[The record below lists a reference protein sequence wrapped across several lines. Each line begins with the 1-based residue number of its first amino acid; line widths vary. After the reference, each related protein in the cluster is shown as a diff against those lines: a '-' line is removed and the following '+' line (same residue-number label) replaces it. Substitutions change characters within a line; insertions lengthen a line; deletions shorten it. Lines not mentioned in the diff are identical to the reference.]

1 MTSYVTSVTARDT
14 GMGKTVT
21 KLISAKASKSVYGQ
35 NHEGATMSICL
46 NTADCIFSYWF
57 QIELI
62 ERTLVNAAS

>member
-46 NTADCIFSYWF
+46 NTADCIFSY
-57 QIELI
+57 
-62 ERTLVNAAS
+62 